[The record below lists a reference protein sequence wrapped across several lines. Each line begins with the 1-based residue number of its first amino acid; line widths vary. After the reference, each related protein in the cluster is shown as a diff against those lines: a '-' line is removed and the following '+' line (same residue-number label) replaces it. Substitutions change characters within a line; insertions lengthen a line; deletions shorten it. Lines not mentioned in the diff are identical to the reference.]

1 MVEVG
6 ISSNR
11 YMSDSEEQ
19 KAKWLEEPEE
29 YREYRKMI
37 ERELNR
43 RFKFVLKNSQE
54 SDDANNVSLLGP
66 IHATG
71 AD

>member
-1 MVEVG
+1 MVDLC
-6 ISSNR
+6 IFSNR
-11 YMSDSEEQ
+11 YLSDSEEQ
-19 KAKWLEEPEE
+19 KTKWREEPGE

-54 SDDANNVSLLGP
+54 SDDANNVSLVDP
-66 IHATG
+66 IAATG